1 METFLHDLSHA
12 FRRLTQNRGFTAV
25 ALLSLALGIGANSA
39 LFSVAN
45 ALLLRP
51 LPFKDADR
59 VAIMW
64 NRSPGLNIEQDWFSL
79 GQYLDIKLE
88 NRSFEAVAVARDSSF
103 NLTGGGGQPEYV
115 EGARVSSSLFPLLG
129 AQPVLGRV
137 LTEAEDEKG
146 AAPVVLLSY
155 GFWQRR
161 FGGARDVLGRT
172 LTLNDNNFT
181 IVGVVGPE
189 FTLSKEVL
197 PTVNGIRRADVLLPL
212 PMSAADRSN
221 RGGEDFNI
229 LAKRK
234 PAVSWAQAQAEMDG
248 LAEQM
253 KRQYPENYPA
263 NGRLTLSVVPL
274 LEQVVGNLRLALYVL
289 LGAVGFVLLIACANV
304 ANLLLARATVRQKE
318 LAIRAAV
325 GASRGRIVRQLL
337 TESVLL
343 GVLGGLLGLGVALVA
358 VRALRAFG
366 PENLPRL
373 GEIGVDGRV
382 LAFTFV
388 VSVLTGVIFGLLP
401 ALRASRVDL
410 NEVLKDG
417 GRSGT
422 GSGHHRTRNLLVVVE
437 VALALVLL
445 IGAGLLIRSYQHIL
459 RANPGFNPNNVLAVR
474 LTLPATRYATP
485 EAVFNF
491 YKQLGER
498 VRQIPG
504 VEFTGT
510 SYGLPLSSTS
520 AAWGPVTVEGYVP
533 KAASELII
541 SNERFVS
548 PDQLRTLGM
557 PLVKGRHFDD
567 RDVRKE
573 MGGVQDVTL
582 VNEAFAQRFWPN
594 EDPLGKR
601 IQRGGKGPWRTV
613 VGVVRDVKE
622 VALENEPAL
631 TLYYPIDQFNI
642 RTRYLVARS
651 SNDPEAL
658 TAAITSAVH
667 GLDAQLP
674 VYEVDTLQQRLQR
687 ALAQRRF
694 AMVLLG
700 VFAALALTLALIG
713 IYGVLT
719 YWVTQRTHEIG
730 IRQALGAEQ
739 RQIVG
744 LVLRQALVLVLIGIG
759 LGLGGAFALTRVL
772 TSLLF
777 GVSTTDGLTFVGLSL
792 VLAAVALLAS
802 YLPARRAAR
811 VDPLVALRCE

>member
-1 METFLHDLSHA
+1 MNHFTYDTFYAL
-12 FRRLTQNRGFTAV
+12 RRLTQNPGFTAV

-88 NRSFEAVAVARDSSF
+88 NRSFEAVAIARDSSF

-137 LTEAEDEKG
+137 LESAEDEKG
-146 AAPVVLLSY
+146 AAPVVVLSY

-181 IVGVVGPE
+181 VVGVVGPE
-189 FTLSKEVL
+189 FTLTKEVL

-234 PAVSWAQAQAEMDG
+234 PEVSWAQAQAEMDG

-253 KRQYPENYPA
+253 KRQYPESYPA

-325 GASRGRIVRQLL
+325 GASRARIVRQLL

-343 GVLGGLLGLGVALVA
+343 GGLGGLLGLALALIA

-401 ALRASRVDL
+401 AWRASRVDL
-410 NEVLKDG
+410 NEVLKEG
-417 GRSGT
+417 GRNASG
-422 GSGHHRTRNLLVVVE
+422 GHQRTRKLLVVVE

-445 IGAGLLIRSYQHIL
+445 IGAGLLIRSYAHIL

-485 EAVFNF
+485 ETVYNF

-533 KAASELII
+533 RAASELII

-548 PDQLRTLGM
+548 PDQLRALGL
-557 PLVKGRHFDD
+557 PLVKGRYFDD

-573 MGGVQDVTL
+573 MGGVLDVTL

-601 IQRGGKGPWRTV
+601 IQRGGRGPWRTV

-622 VALENEPAL
+622 VALENEPAI
-631 TLYYPIDQFNI
+631 TLYHPIDQFNI
-642 RTRYLVARS
+642 RTRYLIARS
-651 SNDPEAL
+651 SNNPEAL
-658 TAAITSAVH
+658 TAAITGAVH

-674 VYEVDTLQQRLQR
+674 VYEVDTLQQRLHR

-700 VFAALALTLALIG
+700 IFAAVALTLALIG

-719 YWVTQRTHEIG
+719 YWVTQRTNEIG
-730 IRQALGAEQ
+730 IRMALGAEP
-739 RQIVG
+739 RNIVG
-744 LVLRQALVLVLIGIG
+744 MVIRQALVLVLIGIAV
-759 LGLGGAFALTRVL
+759 GLGGAFALTRVL
-772 TSLLF
+772 ASLLY
-777 GVSTTDGLTFVGLSL
+777 GVSTTDGMTFVGLSL
-792 VLAAVALLAS
+792 LLAAVALLAS
-802 YLPARRAAR
+802 YFPARRASR
-811 VDPLVALRCE
+811 VDPLAALRGE

>member
-1 METFLHDLSHA
+1 METLFHDLSHA
-12 FRRLTQNRGFTAV
+12 LRRLTQNPGFTAV

-59 VAIMW
+59 VAILW
-64 NRSPGLNIEQDWFSL
+64 NRSPGLNVEQDWFSL

-103 NLTGGGGQPEYV
+103 NLTGQGQPEYV

-137 LTEAEDEKG
+137 LTPSEDEKG

-161 FGGARDVLGRT
+161 FGGARAVLGRT

-229 LAKRK
+229 LAKLK
-234 PAVSWAQAQAEMDG
+234 PGVSFKQAQAEMDA

-253 KRQYPENYPA
+253 KRQYPESYPA

-304 ANLLLARATVRQKE
+304 ANLLLARASVRQKE
-318 LAIRAAV
+318 MVIRAAV
-325 GASRGRIVRQLL
+325 GASRARIVRQLL

-343 GVLGGLLGLGVALVA
+343 GVLGGLLGLGLALVA
-358 VRALRAFG
+358 GRALRAFG
-366 PENLPRL
+366 PENLPRS

-382 LAFTFV
+382 LAFTIA

-401 ALRASRVDL
+401 ALRESRVDL

-417 GRSGT
+417 GRSAT
-422 GSGHHRTRNLLVVVE
+422 GGHQRTRKLLVVVE

-445 IGAGLLIRSYQHIL
+445 IGAGLLLRSYAHIL
-459 RANPGFNPNNVLAVR
+459 RANPGFNPNNVLALR

-485 EAVFNF
+485 EAVYNF

-498 VRQIPG
+498 VRQVPG

-510 SYGLPLSSTS
+510 SYGLPLSATS

-533 KAASELII
+533 RAASELII

-548 PDQLRTLGM
+548 PDQLRALGM
-557 PLVKGRHFDD
+557 PLVKGRHFDE

-573 MGGVQDVTL
+573 LGGTLDVTL
-582 VNEAFAQRFWPN
+582 VNEAFAQRFWPG
-594 EDPLGKR
+594 EDPLGKH
-601 IQRGGKGPWRTV
+601 IQRSGKGPWRTV
-613 VGVVRDVKE
+613 VGVVRDAKE

-631 TLYYPIDQFNI
+631 TLYHPIDQFNI

-651 SNDPEAL
+651 SNKPEAL

-667 GLDAQLP
+667 ALDAQLP
-674 VYEVDTLQQRLQR
+674 VYEAATLQRRLHN

-694 AMVLLG
+694 ALVLLG
-700 VFAALALTLALIG
+700 VFAAVALTLAVLG

-719 YWVTQRTHEIG
+719 YWVTQRTHELGIRVALG
-730 IRQALGAEQ
+730 AAQRDIVRLVIRQAL
-739 RQIVG
+739 
-744 LVLRQALVLVLIGIG
+744 ALVLLGVG
-759 LGLGGAFALTRVL
+759 LGLAGALALTRVL
-772 TSLLF
+772 ASLLF
-777 GVSTTDGLTFVGLSL
+777 GVSTTDGLTFAGLAL
-792 VLAAVALLAS
+792 LLAAIALLTS

-811 VDPLVALRCE
+811 VNPLVALRCE

>member
-1 METFLHDLSHA
+1 MGNFWTDFSYA
-12 FRRLTQNRGFTAV
+12 IRRLAQHPGFTLV

-59 VAIMW
+59 VAMMW
-64 NRSPGLNIEQDWFSL
+64 NRSPGLNVEQDWFSL

-88 NRSFEAVAVARDSSF
+88 NRSFESVAIARDSSF

-129 AQPVLGRV
+129 AQAVLGRV
-137 LTEAEDEKG
+137 LMPAEDEKG
-146 AAPVVLLSY
+146 AAPVVVLSY

-181 IVGVVGPE
+181 VVGVIGPE

-212 PMSAADRSN
+212 PIAAGDRTN

-229 LAKRK
+229 LAKLK
-234 PAVSWAQAQAEMDG
+234 PGVSFKQAQAEMDA

-325 GASRGRIVRQLL
+325 GASRARLMQQLL

-343 GVLGGLLGLGVALVA
+343 GVLGGALGLGLAFVA
-358 VRALRAFG
+358 VRMLRAFG

-373 GEIGVDGRV
+373 NEIGVDGRV
-382 LAFTFV
+382 LAFTFA

-410 NEVLKDG
+410 NDVLKEG
-417 GRSGT
+417 GRNAAG
-422 GSGHHRTRNLLVVVE
+422 GHQRTRKLLVVAE
-437 VALALVLL
+437 VALALMLL
-445 IGAGLLIRSYQHIL
+445 IGAGLLIRSYAHIL

-485 EAVFNF
+485 EAVYNF

-533 KAASELII
+533 KAATELII
-541 SNERFVS
+541 SNERFIS
-548 PDQLRTLGM
+548 PDQLRALGM
-557 PLVKGRHFDD
+557 PLVRGRYFDD

-573 MGGVQDVTL
+573 LGGTMDVTL

-601 IQRGGKGPWRTV
+601 IQRNGKGPWRTV

-622 VALENEPAL
+622 VALENEPAI
-631 TLYYPIDQFNI
+631 TLYHPIDQFNI
-642 RTRYLVARS
+642 RTRYLITRS
-651 SNDPEAL
+651 SNNPEAL
-658 TAAITSAVH
+658 TAAITSAVQT
-667 GLDAQLP
+667 LDAQLP
-674 VYEVDTLQQRLQR
+674 VYEVDTLQERLQR

-694 AMVLLG
+694 AMVLLS
-700 VFAALALTLALIG
+700 VFAALALALAVIG

-719 YWVTQRTHEIG
+719 YWVTQRTHELG
-730 IRQALGAEQ
+730 IRVALGAGPRAILRLVLQQALG
-739 RQIVG
+739 
-744 LVLRQALVLVLIGIG
+744 LVLSGIVIG
-759 LGLGGAFALTRVL
+759 LAGAFALTRVL
-772 TSLLF
+772 ASMLF
-777 GVSTTDGLTFVGLSL
+777 GVSATDGLTYVGLAL
-792 VLAAVALLAS
+792 LLAAIALLAS
-802 YLPARRAAR
+802 YVPARRAAR
-811 VDPLVALRCE
+811 VDPLIALRSE

>member
-1 METFLHDLSHA
+1 METLLHDLSHA
-12 FRRLTQNRGFTAV
+12 LRRLLQNPSFTAV

-88 NRSFEAVAVARDSSF
+88 NRSFEAVAIARDSSF
-103 NLTGGGGQPEYV
+103 NLTGQGQPEYV

-137 LTEAEDEKG
+137 LASAEDEKG

-172 LTLNDNNFT
+172 LTLNHNNFT
-181 IVGVVGPE
+181 VIGVIGPE
-189 FTLSKEVL
+189 FTLTKEVL

-212 PMSAADRSN
+212 PMSLADRSN

-234 PAVSWAQAQAEMDG
+234 PEVSWVQAQTEMDG

-253 KRQYPENYPA
+253 KRQYPESYPA
-263 NGRLTLSVVPL
+263 NGRLTLSIVPL

-325 GASRGRIVRQLL
+325 GASRARIVRQLL

-343 GVLGGLLGLGVALVA
+343 GVLGGLLGLGLAWSA

-382 LAFTFV
+382 LAFTFA

-401 ALRASRVDL
+401 ALRASQVDL
-410 NEVLKDG
+410 NEVLKEG
-417 GRSGT
+417 GRNAAG
-422 GSGHHRTRNLLVVVE
+422 GHHRTRNLLVVVE

-445 IGAGLLIRSYQHIL
+445 IGAGLLMRSYQHIL
-459 RANPGFNPNNVLAVR
+459 RANPGFDPRNVLALR

-498 VRQIPG
+498 VRQVPG

-548 PDQLRTLGM
+548 PDQLRALGT
-557 PLVKGRHFDD
+557 PLVKGRYFDD

-573 MGGVQDVTL
+573 MGGVMDVTL

-601 IQRGGKGPWRTV
+601 IQRGGRGPWRTV

-622 VALENEPAL
+622 VALENEPAI
-631 TLYYPIDQFNI
+631 TLYHPIDQFNI

-651 SNDPEAL
+651 SNNPEAL

-667 GLDAQLP
+667 ALDAQLP
-674 VYEVDTLQQRLQR
+674 VYEVDTLQRRLHN

-700 VFAALALTLALIG
+700 IFAAVALTLALLG

-730 IRQALGAEQ
+730 IRMALGAEQ
-739 RQIVG
+739 RNIVG
-744 LVLRQALVLVLIGIG
+744 LVVRQALGLVLIGIG

-772 TSLLF
+772 ASLLF
-777 GVSTTDGLTFVGLSL
+777 GVSTTDGLTFGGLSL
-792 VLAAVALLAS
+792 LLAAVALLAS